1 MPRRCVA
8 AGCNTKSGMGY
19 SLHGF
24 PQDKAL
30 RKKWVQA
37 VKCQRGN
44 WEGPSSSSQL
54 CSEHFEDHCF
64 ITEGF
69 RYREAMGVSTVKRLK
84 PDAVPTIFPRSIDY
98 LESTSST
105 PTSWPL
111 SERRK
116 QRSVNMLYVPIRR

>member
-8 AGCNTKSGMGY
+8 VDCNTKSGMGY

-24 PQDKAL
+24 PQDKVL
-30 RKKWVQA
+30 RKKWVRA
-37 VKCQRGN
+37 VKRQRSN

-54 CSEHFEDHCF
+54 CSKHFEDHCF
-64 ITEGF
+64 VTEGV
-69 RYREAMGVSTVKRLK
+69 RYREAMGVPTMKRLK

-105 PTSWPL
+105 PTSRLL
-111 SERRK
+111 SERRR
-116 QRSVNMLYVPIRR
+116 QRSVSMLCICT